1 MFGYVKPDVPYL
13 YVKDETLY
21 NALYCQLC
29 KSIGS
34 ECGQCARFSL
44 TYDLAFLSAVIHN
57 LTKTDVVIKRS
68 HCVVHP
74 VRKKPMAKPD
84 EVSSVLAVLNVVLAY
99 YKLTDDVEDGGKG
112 RFARIFLSSGFKRAA
127 KKHPE
132 LVEIVRRNYE
142 ALRTL
147 EKNGEKSIDK
157 TADPFALMV
166 AELGDTLLGE
176 KASESSY
183 LFFYSLGKWIYLID
197 ALDDYDK
204 DLKKKNYNPFYCA
217 YEKSDY
223 ETLRRECGEEI
234 AFIMSSALNGISQ
247 GLSGLKFGFNAD
259 LIRNVALRGTTE
271 RTKAV
276 LSGKKNIEVK
286 DKK

>member
-29 KSIGS
+29 KSIGR

-44 TYDLAFLSAVIHN
+44 TYDVAFMSAVIHN
-57 LTKTDVVIKRS
+57 LAKTDVKIERR
-68 HCVVHP
+68 HCVAHP
-74 VRKKPMAKPD
+74 IRKKPMAAPD
-84 EVSSVLAVLNVVLAY
+84 EISCVLGVLNVVLAY
-99 YKLTDDVEDGGKG
+99 YKLTDDVFDSGKG
-112 RFARIFLSSGFKRAA
+112 RAARLFLSSGFKRAA
-127 KKHPE
+127 KKHPK

-142 ALRTL
+142 ALRAL
-147 EKNGEKSIDK
+147 EKSGEKSIDK

-166 AELGDTLLGE
+166 SELSDELLGD

-183 LFFYSLGKWIYLID
+183 RFFYNLGKWIYLID

-204 DLKKKNYNPFYCA
+204 DIKKKNYNPFYYA
-217 YEKSDY
+217 YEKKDY
-223 ETLRRECGEEI
+223 DLLRRDCGEEI
-234 AFIMSSALNGISQ
+234 AFIMSSTLNGISD

-276 LSGKKNIEVK
+276 LSGKKNNEVK
-286 DKK
+286 DK